1 MSQESPA
8 LDFGNSFRSASGFGY
23 NEAYRKWNAVADG
36 VKPAQRET
44 VMELSEVFKCPE
56 CSGELRYNIA
66 EQRLVC
72 SFCSKRFTPEEYE
85 NAVSGAASQESS
97 SSGPEQAKFTACP
110 HCGCRISRGAL
121 RASANC
127 PVCFEPLNAANPPR
141 NSDLPPEPD
150 FILPFLLDREGFV
163 RNFQKRLRERDFVPD
178 SFIKTAAAPLQ
189 ALYVPFYLFD
199 ASMSGSAAYRAE
211 QITYIPG
218 GRGPGSYR
226 HTVLEGH
233 AAGEQYY
240 FNVPASAAG
249 SLEPAITQSLE
260 PFFCEDARPFSKA
273 YGAGLHAQV
282 LENSRQDG
290 YREARGRITA
300 SFDRFLS
307 KAELYTLIKVNS
319 SDYHEVPEK
328 VSYAWFPVWFMECI
342 WQGQPWR
349 IYMNGQTGKVTGSV
363 PVSSGKL
370 YAWGA
375 SLLLFSGGLTFWLVL
390 VFLKL
395 NDMMAVGLGAFM
407 GGTFLNPLLAFFPAL
422 RRLFATKLR
431 AGITLGL
438 VSCFALA
445 CYAGTMLQSYVK
457 TESIAVC
464 LVVQVLMGIFSLPVS
479 LMLSRRR
486 TFSSSSA
493 KERQECD
500 EYAVPSRNVL
510 HEREVKTLFNKT
522 TGKRDSLIDENR

>member
-1 MSQESPA
+1 
-8 LDFGNSFRSASGFGY
+8 
-23 NEAYRKWNAVADG
+23 
-36 VKPAQRET
+36 
-44 VMELSEVFKCPE
+44 MELSEVFKCPE
-56 CSGELRYNIA
+56 CSGELRYNIP

-85 NAVSGAASQESS
+85 KTVSGGAASQDS
-97 SSGPEQAKFTACP
+97 SSGAEQAKFIACP

-121 RASANC
+121 RASAGC
-127 PVCFEPLNAANPPR
+127 PVCFEPLNAANHPGK
-141 NSDLPPEPD
+141 SDLPPEPD
-150 FILPFLLDREGFV
+150 FILPFLQDREDFV
-163 RNFQKRLRERDFVPD
+163 RNFRKCLRKRSFVPD
-178 SFIKTAAAPLQ
+178 SFMNIADAPLQ

-211 QITYIPG
+211 QITYFSG

-226 HTVLEGH
+226 HTVLQGH
-233 AAGEQYY
+233 AAGQQYY
-240 FNVPASAAG
+240 FNVPAGAAG
-249 SLEPAITQSLE
+249 SLEPAITQNLE

-273 YGAGLHAQV
+273 YSAGLHVQV

-328 VSYAWFPVWFMECI
+328 VSYAWFPVWFMECT

-349 IYMNGQTGKVTGSV
+349 IYMNGQTGKMEGHV
-363 PVSSGKL
+363 PVSSGKV
-370 YAWGA
+370 YAWVA
-375 SLLLFSGGLTFWLVL
+375 SLLLFSGGLTFWLAL
-390 VFLKL
+390 GFLKL
-395 NDMMAVGLGAFM
+395 NDMVAVGLSAFI
-407 GGTFLNPLLAFFPAL
+407 GGTFLNTLLVIIPVL
-422 RRLFATKLR
+422 RRLFDTKLR
-431 AGITLGL
+431 AGITLGV

-457 TESIAVC
+457 AESIAVF
-464 LVVQVLMGIFSLPVS
+464 LVAQVLMCIFSLPVS
-479 LMLSRRR
+479 LMLNRRKSRGE
-486 TFSSSSA
+486 SS
-493 KERQECD
+493 ERQECD

-510 HEREVKTLFNKT
+510 HERNVKPLFTKT